1 MCQHNKQLTTM
12 QTSSPKCSEENA
24 DSSAGTHHPE
34 GEIKD
39 SKVYFPT
46 ADGVCQEALI
56 IDKEGKYS
64 ISRPDQAQAT
74 TDLVIAKARDLG
86 LYHKTQHI
94 IDATAGWG
102 GNTLNFSENF
112 GHVFAMERNIEHFQ
126 ALTFNLRAYGLDEGG
141 VTLMHTDCMEA
152 IRSGSMRATLCFADP
167 PWSQPGLQWYK
178 EETEW
183 PLFLS
188 DRPLAEDVTEI
199 LTDTSVKLFVLKIPA
214 NFAIEAFI
222 GDLPKKYV
230 VRMHSVYTYKVL
242 LIFRSQTPLRTGLN
256 RCSLAVRAFART
268 IRNTAN
274 TRFSLFS
281 RSHRSS

>member
-1 MCQHNKQLTTM
+1 M

-126 ALTFNLRAYGLDEGG
+126 ALTFNLRAYGLDE
-141 VTLMHTDCMEA
+141 
-152 IRSGSMRATLCFADP
+152 DP

-230 VRMHSVYTYKVL
+230 VRMHSV
-242 LIFRSQTPLRTGLN
+242 
-256 RCSLAVRAFART
+256 
-268 IRNTAN
+268 
-274 TRFSLFS
+274 
-281 RSHRSS
+281 